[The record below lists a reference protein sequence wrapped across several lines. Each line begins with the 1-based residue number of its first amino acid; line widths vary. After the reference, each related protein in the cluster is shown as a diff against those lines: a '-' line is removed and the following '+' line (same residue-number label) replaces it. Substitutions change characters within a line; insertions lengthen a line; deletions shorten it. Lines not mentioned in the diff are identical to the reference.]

1 MASQL
6 KALIWDCDGVLAE
19 TEKDG
24 HRVAFNRIFADE
36 GWGISW
42 DVQRYGE
49 MLKVAGGKER
59 MKAQIAE
66 AGFSLPREVGD
77 VDAYVKGLHRR
88 KTDLYMELVEQGK
101 LPIRPG
107 VVRLMT
113 EAHQRGVRL
122 AIASTSNVRGVT
134 LIARQLG
141 DEIFGWIEHICAGDM
156 AKKKKP
162 APDIYNLAI
171 ERLGIAASEALVIED
186 TGHGVT
192 AGVAAGCQVLV
203 TRSEYSKG
211 EDFPEA
217 VLQVDSLGDQ
227 DAVDRVTIDQLMAHY
242 KKS

>member
-1 MASQL
+1 MAQL

-24 HRVAFNRIFADE
+24 HRVAFNRIFEDE
-36 GWGISW
+36 GWGIQW
-42 DVQRYGE
+42 DVARYGE

-66 AGFSLPREVGD
+66 PGFGLPRDVGD
-77 VDAYVKGLHRR
+77 VTEYVKGLHKR

-107 VVRLMT
+107 VKRIMR
-113 EAHQRGVRL
+113 EAHDAGLRL

-134 LIARQLG
+134 LIARQMG
-141 DEIFGWIEHICAGDM
+141 EEIFGWIEHICAGDM
-156 AKKKKP
+156 ASKKKP
-162 APDIYNLAI
+162 DPEIYNLAI
-171 ERLGIAASEALVIED
+171 EKLGISPDEAMVVED

-203 TRSEYSKG
+203 TYSEYSKG
-211 EDFPEA
+211 EDFPAA
-217 VLQVDSLGDQ
+217 VLQVDSLGDA
-227 DAVDRVTIDQLMAHY
+227 DDPARVTVAKLQTYFD
-242 KKS
+242 